1 MIAILLVIFASVG
14 YIYVVSHT
22 FTQLVHET
30 PEKISPSEISVEVSD
45 PGVISAEIECVQDS
59 GGEYDYYL
67 QVRPISAG
75 RSNVSYMIKEDGGAV
90 SNHLKIVCTELKT
103 LYEDDNLL
111 FNGQEALFPMLALI
125 LFAVLVCFVISFII
139 KFREG
144 DFSYSMAVLGGLILY
159 ILGSL
164 LIMIIYC
171 ISERFWPTSFSML
184 NSLLVEVGMLFP
196 IVTSP
201 AMLLLAIALGV
212 SNIWLIR
219 HEGFGLHNLFGA
231 LLGAVIIGGYIAL
244 LVVCLQAGQ
253 SDYVAIWLSLAM
265 MTTFSYIMCYLECM
279 LFSTMICAV
288 LSTRYRPPYDK
299 EYIIILG
306 CAIMRDGTPT
316 PLLRGRIDRAVAFE
330 REQFMKSG
338 RHAYFVPSGGQ
349 GSDEVIS
356 EAESMKRYLIEQ
368 GIPEEQIIKEDK
380 SVNTLQNFEFSKKVI
395 GEHGGDIK
403 KSIAFSTTNYH
414 VFRGYTL
421 AQRVS
426 LRVHGL
432 SAGTKPYFYPNAF
445 VREFIGLLYERKGKH
460 ILFLVLVI
468 SYLLLYDLTLLI
480 L

>member
-1 MIAILLVIFASVG
+1 MG
-14 YIYVVSHT
+14 YIYVVSQT

-30 PEKISPSEISVEVSD
+30 PEKISPSEITVEVSD

-67 QVRPISAG
+67 QVRPISTG

-90 SNHLKIVCTELKT
+90 SNHMKIVCTELKT
-103 LYEDDNLL
+103 LYEDDELM

-125 LFAVLVCFVISFII
+125 LFSVLVCFVISFII

-159 ILGSL
+159 
-164 LIMIIYC
+164 
-171 ISERFWPTSFSML
+171 
-184 NSLLVEVGMLFP
+184 VEVGMLFP

-201 AMLLLAIALGV
+201 AMLILAIALGV
-212 SNIWLIR
+212 SNLWLIR
-219 HEGFGLHNLFGA
+219 HAGLGLHNLFGA
-231 LLGAVIIGGYIAL
+231 LLGAVIIGGYTAI
-244 LVVCLQAGQ
+244 LVVFLQAGQ
-253 SDYVAIWLSLAM
+253 LDYVAIWLSLAM
-265 MTTFSYIMCYLECM
+265 MTTFSYVMCYLECM

-288 LSTRYRPPYDK
+288 LSTRYRPSYDK

-306 CAIMRDGTPT
+306 CAIRCDGTPT
-316 PLLRGRIDRAVAFE
+316 PLLKGRIDRAIAFE

-356 EAESMKRYLIEQ
+356 EAESMKRYLVEQ

-403 KSIAFSTTNYH
+403 KCIAFSTTNYH

-432 SAGTKPYFYPNAF
+432 SAKTKPYFYPNAF

>member
-1 MIAILLVIFASVG
+1 MIAILLVIFTSVG

-103 LYEDDNLL
+103 LYEDDNLM

-201 AMLLLAIALGV
+201 AMLILAIALGV

-231 LLGAVIIGGYIAL
+231 LLGAVIIGGYIAIL
-244 LVVCLQAGQ
+244 IVCFQAGQ

-306 CAIMRDGTPT
+306 CAIRRDGTPT